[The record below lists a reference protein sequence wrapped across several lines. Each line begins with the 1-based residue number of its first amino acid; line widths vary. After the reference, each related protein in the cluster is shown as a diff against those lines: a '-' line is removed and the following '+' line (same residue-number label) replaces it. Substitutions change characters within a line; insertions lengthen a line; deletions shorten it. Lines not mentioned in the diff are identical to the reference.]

1 MPASTPLLVVGVG
14 DASRGD
20 DGLGAATVALLRER
34 YAIPAGVELAD
45 GAVPTDAAAPR
56 AAVVVGAVHADH
68 PPGAFVRL
76 AGDEAT
82 SSPAHRLLGRV
93 PDGALDAGQV
103 IVVGLVPESTAT
115 RAGLSPAVAAGLAGL
130 VRHVV
135 LEARQLGHELQPLR
149 GPDARRPARGE
160 V

>member
-1 MPASTPLLVVGVG
+1 MPASIPLLVVGVG
-14 DASRGD
+14 DATRGD

-34 YAIPAGVELAD
+34 YAIPAGVELAH
-45 GAVPTDAAAPR
+45 GAVPTDAVAAC

-76 AGDEAT
+76 TGAEAMT
-82 SSPAHRLLGRV
+82 SPADGLISRV
-93 PDGALDAGQV
+93 PGGTLDAGKV
-103 IVVGLVPESTAT
+103 IVVGLVPETTAT

-135 LEARQLGHELQPLR
+135 LEARQLGHELEPLR
-149 GPDARRPARGE
+149 GPDARRPAPGE
-160 V
+160 G